1 MIEMIDDIVVKVPA
15 TSANMGPGFDSLGI
29 ALDVW
34 NEVRISKGP
43 FSIKID
49 GTGEEELPKD
59 TSNLVYKSFCKVF
72 EEIDEIVPE
81 VKLSCTNRIPLTR
94 GMGSSSAALIGG
106 LMTGNAMAGSPLS
119 TSEILNIG
127 AKIEKHP
134 DNVAPALLGGVQI
147 GIYDQEKLITAN
159 VPFPEDLKVVLY
171 VPNQVMPTDQARN
184 ILAPKVAREDAVYNI
199 GRSALLVQSLVTGDL
214 HNLKYATQD
223 MLHQPQR
230 QKQFFPM
237 KNIIKAAME
246 AGAFGA
252 FLSGAGSSIL
262 AFTKGREYTIGY
274 EMADAAMKSGLDGD
288 IIFTSPTSKGAYL
301 EK

>member
-1 MIEMIDDIVVKVPA
+1 MIDDIVVKVPA

-59 TSNLVYKSFCKVF
+59 TSNLVYKSFSKVF

-106 LMTGNAMAGSPLS
+106 LMSGNAMAGSPLS

-159 VPFPEDLKVVLY
+159 VPFPEDLRVVLY

-214 HNLKYATQD
+214 QNLKYATQD
-223 MLHQPQR
+223 MIHQPQR

>member
-1 MIEMIDDIVVKVPA
+1 MIDDIVVKVPA

-29 ALDVW
+29 ALDIW

-106 LMTGNAMAGSPLS
+106 LMSGNAMAGSPLS

-214 HNLKYATQD
+214 QNLKYATQD
-223 MLHQPQR
+223 MIHQPQR

>member
-1 MIEMIDDIVVKVPA
+1 MIDDIVVKVPA

-49 GTGEEELPKD
+49 GTGEEELPTD
-59 TSNLVYKSFCKVF
+59 PSNLVYKSFCKVF
-72 EEIDEIVPE
+72 EEIGEIVPE
-81 VKLSCTNRIPLTR
+81 VTLACTNRIPLTR

-106 LMTGNAMAGSPLS
+106 LISGNAMAGFPLS
-119 TSEILNIG
+119 ISEILNIG
-127 AKIEKHP
+127 AKIENHP

-147 GIYDQEKLITAN
+147 GIYDQEELITAS
-159 VPFPEDLKVVLY
+159 VTFPEDLKVVLY
-171 VPNQVMPTDQARN
+171 VPGQIMPTDQARN
-184 ILAPKVAREDAVYNI
+184 ILAPEVARKDAVYNI
-199 GRSALLVQSLVTGDL
+199 GRAALLVQSLVTGELD
-214 HNLKYATQD
+214 NLKYATQD

-246 AGAFGA
+246 AGALGA

-288 IIFTSPTSKGAYL
+288 IIFTSPTSKGAYV
-301 EK
+301 EE

>member
-1 MIEMIDDIVVKVPA
+1 MIDDIVVKVPA

-49 GTGEEELPKD
+49 GTGEEELPTD
-59 TSNLVYKSFCKVF
+59 PSNLVYKSFCKVF
-72 EEIDEIVPE
+72 EEIGEIVPE
-81 VKLSCTNRIPLTR
+81 VTLACTNRIPLTR

-106 LMTGNAMAGSPLS
+106 LISGNAMAGFPLS
-119 TSEILNIG
+119 ISEILNIG
-127 AKIEKHP
+127 AKIENHP

-147 GIYDQEKLITAN
+147 GIYDQEELITAS
-159 VPFPEDLKVVLY
+159 VTFPEDLKVVLY
-171 VPNQVMPTDQARN
+171 VPDQIMPTDQARN
-184 ILAPKVAREDAVYNI
+184 ILAPEVARKDAVYNI
-199 GRSALLVQSLVTGDL
+199 GRSALLVQSLVTGELD
-214 HNLKYATQD
+214 NLKYATQD

-246 AGAFGA
+246 AGALGA

-288 IIFTSPTSKGAYL
+288 IIFTSPTSKGAYV

>member
-1 MIEMIDDIVVKVPA
+1 MIDDIVVKVPA

-29 ALDVW
+29 ALDIW

-49 GTGEEELPKD
+49 GTGEEELPED
-59 TSNLVYKSFCKVF
+59 TSNLVYKSFSKVF

-106 LMTGNAMAGSPLS
+106 LMSGNAMAGSPLS

-159 VPFPEDLKVVLY
+159 VPFPEDLRVVLY

-199 GRSALLVQSLVTGDL
+199 GRSEEHTSDWGSDVCASELP
-214 HNLKYATQD
+214 
-223 MLHQPQR
+223 ML
-230 QKQFFPM
+230 
-237 KNIIKAAME
+237 
-246 AGAFGA
+246 
-252 FLSGAGSSIL
+252 
-262 AFTKGREYTIGY
+262 
-274 EMADAAMKSGLDGD
+274 
-288 IIFTSPTSKGAYL
+288 
-301 EK
+301 

>member
-1 MIEMIDDIVVKVPA
+1 MIDDIVVKVPA

>member
-1 MIEMIDDIVVKVPA
+1 MIDNIVVKVPA

-49 GTGEEELPKD
+49 GIGEEELPKD
-59 TSNLVYKSFCKVF
+59 SSNLVYKSFCKVF

-106 LMTGNAMAGSPLS
+106 LMSGNAMAGLPLS

-147 GIYDQEKLITAN
+147 GIYDQEELITAS
-159 VPFPEDLKVVLY
+159 VTFPEDLKVVLY
-171 VPNQVMPTDQARN
+171 VPNQIMPTDQARN
-184 ILAPKVAREDAVYNI
+184 ILASEVAREDAVYNI

>member
-1 MIEMIDDIVVKVPA
+1 MIDDIVVKVPA

-49 GTGEEELPKD
+49 GTGEEELPTD
-59 TSNLVYKSFCKVF
+59 PSNLVYKSFCKVF
-72 EEIDEIVPE
+72 EEIGEIVPE
-81 VKLSCTNRIPLTR
+81 VTLACTNRIPLTR

-106 LMTGNAMAGSPLS
+106 LISGNAMAGFPLS
-119 TSEILNIG
+119 IAEILNIG
-127 AKIEKHP
+127 AKIENHP

-147 GIYDQEKLITAN
+147 GIYDQEELITAS
-159 VPFPEDLKVVLY
+159 VTFPEDLKVVLY
-171 VPNQVMPTDQARN
+171 VPDQIMPTDQARN
-184 ILAPKVAREDAVYNI
+184 ILAPEVARKDAVYNI
-199 GRSALLVQSLVTGDL
+199 GRSALLVQSLVTGELD
-214 HNLKYATQD
+214 NLKYATQD

-246 AGAFGA
+246 AGSLGA

-288 IIFTSPTSKGAYL
+288 IIFTSPTSKGAYV

>member
-1 MIEMIDDIVVKVPA
+1 MIDDIVVKVPA
-15 TSANMGPGFDSLGI
+15 TSANMGSGFDSLGI

-106 LMTGNAMAGSPLS
+106 LMSGNAMAGSPLS

-214 HNLKYATQD
+214 QNLKYATQD
-223 MLHQPQR
+223 MIHQPQR

>member
-1 MIEMIDDIVVKVPA
+1 MIDDIVVKVPA

-49 GTGEEELPKD
+49 GIGEEELPKD
-59 TSNLVYKSFCKVF
+59 SSNLVYKSFCKVF

-106 LMTGNAMAGSPLS
+106 LMSGNAMAGSPLS

-214 HNLKYATQD
+214 QNLKYATQD

>member
-1 MIEMIDDIVVKVPA
+1 MIDNIVVKVPA

-106 LMTGNAMAGSPLS
+106 LMSGNAMAGLPLS

-147 GIYDQEKLITAN
+147 GIYDQEELITAS
-159 VPFPEDLKVVLY
+159 VTFPEDLKVVLY
-171 VPNQVMPTDQARN
+171 VPNQIMPTDQARN
-184 ILAPKVAREDAVYNI
+184 ILASEVAREDAVYNI

-246 AGAFGA
+246 AGALGA

>member
-1 MIEMIDDIVVKVPA
+1 MIDDIVVKVPA

-106 LMTGNAMAGSPLS
+106 LMSGNAMAGSPLS

-214 HNLKYATQD
+214 QNLKYATQD

>member
-1 MIEMIDDIVVKVPA
+1 MIDDIVVKVPA

-29 ALDVW
+29 ALDIW

-49 GTGEEELPKD
+49 GTGEEELPED
-59 TSNLVYKSFCKVF
+59 TSNLVYKSFSKVF

-106 LMTGNAMAGSPLS
+106 LMSGNAMAGSPLS

-159 VPFPEDLKVVLY
+159 VPFPEDLRVVLY

-214 HNLKYATQD
+214 QNLKYATQD
-223 MLHQPQR
+223 MIHQPQR

-246 AGAFGA
+246 AGAYGA

>member
-1 MIEMIDDIVVKVPA
+1 MIDDIVVKVPA

-49 GTGEEELPKD
+49 GTGEEELPED
-59 TSNLVYKSFCKVF
+59 TSNLVYKSFSKVF

-106 LMTGNAMAGSPLS
+106 LMSGNAMAGSPLS

-159 VPFPEDLKVVLY
+159 VPFPEDLRVVLY

-214 HNLKYATQD
+214 QNLKYATQD
-223 MLHQPQR
+223 MIHQPQR

>member
-1 MIEMIDDIVVKVPA
+1 MIDDIVVKVPA
-15 TSANMGPGFDSLGI
+15 TSANMGSGFDSLGI

-106 LMTGNAMAGSPLS
+106 LMSGNAMAGSPLS

-214 HNLKYATQD
+214 QNLKYATQD

>member
-1 MIEMIDDIVVKVPA
+1 
-15 TSANMGPGFDSLGI
+15 
-29 ALDVW
+29 
-34 NEVRISKGP
+34 
-43 FSIKID
+43 
-49 GTGEEELPKD
+49 
-59 TSNLVYKSFCKVF
+59 
-72 EEIDEIVPE
+72 
-81 VKLSCTNRIPLTR
+81 
-94 GMGSSSAALIGG
+94 
-106 LMTGNAMAGSPLS
+106 
-119 TSEILNIG
+119 
-127 AKIEKHP
+127 
-134 DNVAPALLGGVQI
+134 
-147 GIYDQEKLITAN
+147 
-159 VPFPEDLKVVLY
+159 
-171 VPNQVMPTDQARN
+171 MPTDQARN
-184 ILAPKVAREDAVYNI
+184 ILAPKVAREAAVYNI

>member
-1 MIEMIDDIVVKVPA
+1 MIDDIVVKVPA

-106 LMTGNAMAGSPLS
+106 LMSGNAMAGSPLS

-159 VPFPEDLKVVLY
+159 VPFPEDLRVVLY

-214 HNLKYATQD
+214 QNLKYATQD
-223 MLHQPQR
+223 MIHQPQR

>member
-1 MIEMIDDIVVKVPA
+1 MIDDIVVKVPA

-29 ALDVW
+29 ALDIW

-49 GTGEEELPKD
+49 GTGEEELPED
-59 TSNLVYKSFCKVF
+59 TSNLVYKSFSKVF

-106 LMTGNAMAGSPLS
+106 LMSGNAMAGSPLS

-159 VPFPEDLKVVLY
+159 VPFPEDLRVVLY

-214 HNLKYATQD
+214 QNLKYATQD
-223 MLHQPQR
+223 MIHQPQR

>member
-1 MIEMIDDIVVKVPA
+1 MIDNIVVKVPA

-49 GTGEEELPKD
+49 GIGEEELPKD
-59 TSNLVYKSFCKVF
+59 SSNLVYKSFCKVF

-81 VKLSCTNRIPLTR
+81 VNLLCTNRIPLTR

-106 LMTGNAMAGSPLS
+106 LMSGNAMAGSPLS
-119 TSEILNIG
+119 IAEILNIG
-127 AKIEKHP
+127 AKIENHP

-147 GIYDQEKLITAN
+147 GIYDQEELITAS
-159 VPFPEDLKVVLY
+159 VTFPEDLKVVLY
-171 VPNQVMPTDQARN
+171 VPNQIMPTDQARN
-184 ILAPKVAREDAVYNI
+184 ILASEVAREDAVYNI

-246 AGAFGA
+246 AGALGA

>member
-1 MIEMIDDIVVKVPA
+1 MIDDIVVKVPA

-49 GTGEEELPKD
+49 GTGEEELPTD
-59 TSNLVYKSFCKVF
+59 PSNLVYKSFCKVF
-72 EEIDEIVPE
+72 EEIGEIVPE
-81 VKLSCTNRIPLTR
+81 VTLACTNRIPLTR

-106 LMTGNAMAGSPLS
+106 LISGNAMAGFPLS
-119 TSEILNIG
+119 ISEILNIG
-127 AKIEKHP
+127 AKIENHP

-147 GIYDQEKLITAN
+147 GMYDQEELITAS
-159 VPFPEDLKVVLY
+159 VSFPEDLKVVLY
-171 VPNQVMPTDQARN
+171 VPDQIMPTDQARN
-184 ILAPKVAREDAVYNI
+184 ILAPEVARKDAVYNI
-199 GRSALLVQSLVTGDL
+199 GRSALLVQSLVTGELD
-214 HNLKYATQD
+214 NLKYATQD

-246 AGAFGA
+246 AGALGA

-288 IIFTSPTSKGAYL
+288 IIFTSPTSKGAYV

>member
-1 MIEMIDDIVVKVPA
+1 MIDDIVVKVPA

-49 GTGEEELPKD
+49 GIGEEELPKD
-59 TSNLVYKSFCKVF
+59 SSNLVYKSFCKVL

-81 VKLSCTNRIPLTR
+81 VNLLCTNRIPLTR

-106 LMTGNAMAGSPLS
+106 LMSGNAMAGLPLS

-147 GIYDQEKLITAN
+147 GIYDQEELITAS
-159 VPFPEDLKVVLY
+159 VTFPEDLKVVLY
-171 VPNQVMPTDQARN
+171 VPNQIMPTDQARN
-184 ILAPKVAREDAVYNI
+184 ILASEVAREDAVYNI

-246 AGAFGA
+246 AGALGA

>member
-1 MIEMIDDIVVKVPA
+1 MIDDIVVKVPA

-106 LMTGNAMAGSPLS
+106 LMSGNAMAGSPLS

-159 VPFPEDLKVVLY
+159 VPFPEDLRVVLY

-214 HNLKYATQD
+214 QNLKYATQD

>member
-1 MIEMIDDIVVKVPA
+1 MIDDIVVKIPA

-43 FSIKID
+43 FSIKIN

-59 TSNLVYKSFCKVF
+59 SSNLVYKSFCKVF

-81 VKLSCTNRIPLTR
+81 VTLTCTNRIPLTR

-106 LMTGNAMAGSPLS
+106 LMSGNAMAGFPLS
-119 TSEILNIG
+119 ISEILNIG
-127 AKIEKHP
+127 AKIESHP

-147 GIYDQEKLITAN
+147 GIYDREELITAS
-159 VPFPEDLKVVLY
+159 VTFPEDLKVVLY
-171 VPNQVMPTDQARN
+171 VPDQIMPTDQARN
-184 ILAPKVAREDAVYNI
+184 ILAPEVARKDAVYNI
-199 GRSALLVQSLVTGDL
+199 GRSALLVQSLLTGEL

-246 AGAFGA
+246 AGALGA

>member
-1 MIEMIDDIVVKVPA
+1 MIDNIVVKVPA

-34 NEVRISKGP
+34 NEVRISKAP

-106 LMTGNAMAGSPLS
+106 LMSGNAMAGSPLS

-214 HNLKYATQD
+214 QNLKYATQD

>member
-1 MIEMIDDIVVKVPA
+1 MIDDIVVKVPA

-49 GTGEEELPKD
+49 GTGEEELPTD
-59 TSNLVYKSFCKVF
+59 PSNLVYKSFCKVF
-72 EEIDEIVPE
+72 EEIGEIVPE
-81 VKLSCTNRIPLTR
+81 VTLACTNRIPLTR

-106 LMTGNAMAGSPLS
+106 LISGNAMAGFPLS
-119 TSEILNIG
+119 ISEILNIG
-127 AKIEKHP
+127 ARIENHP

-147 GIYDQEKLITAN
+147 GIYDQEELITAS
-159 VPFPEDLKVVLY
+159 VTFPEDLKVVLY
-171 VPNQVMPTDQARN
+171 VPDQIMPTDQARN
-184 ILAPKVAREDAVYNI
+184 ILAPEVARKDAVYNI
-199 GRSALLVQSLVTGDL
+199 GRSALLVQSLVTGELD
-214 HNLKYATQD
+214 NLKYATQD

-246 AGAFGA
+246 AGALGA

-288 IIFTSPTSKGAYL
+288 IIFTSPTSKGAYV

>member
-1 MIEMIDDIVVKVPA
+1 MIDNIVVKVPA

-106 LMTGNAMAGSPLS
+106 LMSGNAMAGSPLS

-159 VPFPEDLKVVLY
+159 VPFPEDLRVVLY

-214 HNLKYATQD
+214 QNLKYATQD

>member
-1 MIEMIDDIVVKVPA
+1 MIDDIVVKVPA

-29 ALDVW
+29 ALDIW

-106 LMTGNAMAGSPLS
+106 LMSGNAMAGSPLS

-159 VPFPEDLKVVLY
+159 VPFPEDLRVVLY

-214 HNLKYATQD
+214 QNLKYATQD

>member
-1 MIEMIDDIVVKVPA
+1 MIDDIVVKVPA

-49 GTGEEELPKD
+49 GTGEEELPTD
-59 TSNLVYKSFCKVF
+59 PSNLVYKSFCKVF
-72 EEIDEIVPE
+72 EEIGEIVPE
-81 VKLSCTNRIPLTR
+81 VTLACTNRIPLTR

-106 LMTGNAMAGSPLS
+106 LISGNAMAGFPLS
-119 TSEILNIG
+119 IAEILNIG
-127 AKIEKHP
+127 AKIENHP

-147 GIYDQEKLITAN
+147 GIYDQEELITAR
-159 VPFPEDLKVVLY
+159 VTFPEDLKVVLY
-171 VPNQVMPTDQARN
+171 VPDQIMPTDQARN
-184 ILAPKVAREDAVYNI
+184 ILAPEVARKDAVYNI
-199 GRSALLVQSLVTGDL
+199 GRSALLVQSLVTGELD
-214 HNLKYATQD
+214 NLKYATQD

-246 AGAFGA
+246 AGALGA

-288 IIFTSPTSKGAYL
+288 IIFTSPTSKGAYV

>member
-1 MIEMIDDIVVKVPA
+1 MIDDIVVKVPA

-29 ALDVW
+29 ALDIW

-49 GTGEEELPKD
+49 GTGEEELPED
-59 TSNLVYKSFCKVF
+59 TSNLVYKSFSKVF

-106 LMTGNAMAGSPLS
+106 LMSGNAMAGSPLS

-159 VPFPEDLKVVLY
+159 VPFPEDLRVVLY

-214 HNLKYATQD
+214 QNLKYATQD

>member
-1 MIEMIDDIVVKVPA
+1 MIDDIVVKVPA

-106 LMTGNAMAGSPLS
+106 LMSGNAMAGSPLS

-159 VPFPEDLKVVLY
+159 VPFPEDLRVVLY

-214 HNLKYATQD
+214 QNLKYATQD

-246 AGAFGA
+246 AGAYGA

>member
-1 MIEMIDDIVVKVPA
+1 MIDDIVVKVPA

-34 NEVRISKGP
+34 NEVRISKAP

-106 LMTGNAMAGSPLS
+106 LMSGNAMAGSPLS

-214 HNLKYATQD
+214 QNLKYATQD

>member
-1 MIEMIDDIVVKVPA
+1 MIDDIVVKVPA

-43 FSIKID
+43 FSINID
-49 GTGEEELPKD
+49 GIGEEELPKD
-59 TSNLVYKSFCKVF
+59 SSNLVYKSFCKVF

-106 LMTGNAMAGSPLS
+106 LMSGNAMAGSPLS

-214 HNLKYATQD
+214 QNLKYATQD

>member
-1 MIEMIDDIVVKVPA
+1 MIDDIVVKVPA

-49 GTGEEELPKD
+49 GIGEEELPKD
-59 TSNLVYKSFCKVF
+59 SSNLVYKSFCKVF

-81 VKLSCTNRIPLTR
+81 VNLSCTNRIPLTR

-106 LMTGNAMAGSPLS
+106 LMSGNAMAGLPLS

-147 GIYDQEKLITAN
+147 GIYDQEELITAS
-159 VPFPEDLKVVLY
+159 VTFPEDLKVVLY
-171 VPNQVMPTDQARN
+171 VPNQIMPTDQARN
-184 ILAPKVAREDAVYNI
+184 ILASEVAREDAVYNI

-223 MLHQPQR
+223 MLHKPQR

-246 AGAFGA
+246 AGALGA